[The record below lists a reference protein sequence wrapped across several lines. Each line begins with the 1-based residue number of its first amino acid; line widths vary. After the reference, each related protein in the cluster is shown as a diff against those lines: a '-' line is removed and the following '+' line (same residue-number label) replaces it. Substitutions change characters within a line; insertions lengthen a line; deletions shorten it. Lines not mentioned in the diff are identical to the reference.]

1 MRGRE
6 PAPPP
11 CLVSDPGRRLSR
23 PQPPRWRHWPRL
35 HTQITAVSPRGL
47 KVKRGHS
54 QTASPAACPVRGVDD
69 VVLARPRG
77 CTRYGDDV
85 ETVYYC
91 VQYTGAVIDVSRHVI
106 VSQWNERKSEWDK
119 HRMKLRRAC

>member
-1 MRGRE
+1 MRVEKLEMRPVRG
-6 PAPPP
+6 AQSAHP

-54 QTASPAACPVRGVDD
+54 QTASPAACAGVGSTTSCWPAPAG
-69 VVLARPRG
+69 VPGTAM
-77 CTRYGDDV
+77 T
-85 ETVYYC
+85 
-91 VQYTGAVIDVSRHVI
+91 
-106 VSQWNERKSEWDK
+106 
-119 HRMKLRRAC
+119 